1 MEIKKAV
8 RRRPLRIVANES
20 ALFLRGDFGLDDGLF
35 ALDVGFAAFLV
46 FGFIEL
52 LSHIVFTFYC

>member
-1 MEIKKAV
+1 MENKKG
-8 RRRPLRIVANES
+8 RPKTAFEISAGKS
-20 ALFLRGDFGLDDGLF
+20 ALFLRGDFRLDDGLF
-35 ALDVGFAAFLV
+35 AFDVGFAAFLV